1 MATDNTPPRLRLIG
15 TIAVI
20 VVITLVSLDFVF
32 KSYYAYMTDEAKRE
46 KLAPT
51 TEKNDSRLAEA
62 ASLALGK
69 LPIDQAMAQIGKGT
83 RGDLVE
89 PKPSEDMGAMTGW
102 NKLPKQLPLPP
113 AGSLGMPGG
122 MMVHGPS
129 DPMNAMDA
137 GAMSAGDAG
146 PNVTDG
152 GPLGISGGPGAA
164 DGGGVSHLMPKTTGT
179 RDKDAG
185 AKH

>member
-1 MATDNTPPRLRLIG
+1 MAIDNTPPRLRLIG

-32 KSYYAYMTDEAKRE
+32 KSYYAYMTDEAQRE

-51 TEKNDSRLAEA
+51 TDKTEQRAAEA
-62 ASLALGK
+62 AALSGAK

-83 RGDLVE
+83 RGELVE

-102 NKLPKQLPLPP
+102 SKLPKQPPLPP
-113 AGSLGMPGG
+113 SGGMPGG
-122 MMVHGPS
+122 MMVHGP
-129 DPMNAMDA
+129 DTGDA
-137 GAMSAGDAG
+137 GAMTAGDGGQVNA
-146 PNVTDG
+146 PMTATDG
-152 GPLGISGGPGAA
+152 GAAGAA
-164 DGGGVSHLMPKTTGT
+164 DAGVPRLAPKTGAT
-179 RDKDAG
+179 RDAG

>member
-32 KSYYAYMTDEAKRE
+32 KSYYAYMTDEAQRE

-51 TEKNDSRLAEA
+51 TEKYADRAAEA
-62 ASLALGK
+62 AALTGAR
-69 LPIDQAMAQIGKGT
+69 LPIDQAMAQIAKGT

-102 NKLPKQLPLPP
+102 SKLPKQLPLPP
-113 AGSLGMPGG
+113 SGGPGMPGA
-122 MMVHGPS
+122 MMVHGPG
-129 DPMNAMDA
+129 DPMSVIDG
-137 GAMSAGDAG
+137 GAMNAGDAG
-146 PNVTDG
+146 PSATIATDA
-152 GPLGISGGPGAA
+152 GPLGIPGGPGAA
-164 DGGGVSHLMPKTTGT
+164 DGGVPHLVPKTTGT
-179 RDKDAG
+179 RDAG
-185 AKH
+185 ARH

>member
-1 MATDNTPPRLRLIG
+1 MAIDNTPPRLRLIG

-20 VVITLVSLDFVF
+20 VIITLFSLDFVF
-32 KSYYAYMTDEAKRE
+32 KSYFAYMTDEAQRE

-51 TEKNDSRLAEA
+51 TDKTDMRVAEA
-62 ASLALGK
+62 AALAGAK

-102 NKLPKQLPLPP
+102 SKLPKQLPLPP
-113 AGSLGMPGG
+113 SGGPGMPGG
-122 MMVHGPS
+122 MMVHGPGTGA
-129 DPMNAMDA
+129 DAMN
-137 GAMSAGDAG
+137 AGDAG
-146 PNVTDG
+146 PMTMGDAGPMNVASDG
-152 GPLGISGGPGAA
+152 GAPLPGAG
-164 DGGGVSHLMPKTTGT
+164 DGGAMHPMPKTTGT
-179 RDKDAG
+179 KDAG